1 MQKFLITG
9 SSSGVGK
16 YLTENLLEQNNV
28 VGIARRNNF
37 KHVNYHHIA
46 LDLAKVS
53 LVTDKA
59 KQIAKEHEDINHII
73 INAGFGY
80 FKELD
85 QFSEKQIIELF
96 NVNIIS
102 QIILLRF
109 LLSNLRKQKNS
120 KIIFIGSEAALN
132 GAKKATIYAAT
143 KFAMRGFAQSL
154 RAELKQDNIA
164 VTMLNPGVMDSDF
177 YKNLD
182 FTFAT
187 EKANKINL
195 KDIFM
200 LIDLICKLDNHM
212 VIDEIN
218 LTPMKNH
225 IKYKEKS

>member
-120 KIIFIGSEAALN
+120 KVIFIGSEAALN

-225 IKYKEKS
+225 IKYKAKS

>member
-37 KHVNYHHIA
+37 KHINYHHIT

-195 KDIFM
+195 KDAMIKTYKL
-200 LIDLICKLDNHM
+200 LIIIWVDGFQG
-212 VIDEIN
+212 
-218 LTPMKNH
+218 
-225 IKYKEKS
+225 

>member
-225 IKYKEKS
+225 IKYKAKS

>member
-37 KHVNYHHIA
+37 KHINYHHIT

-225 IKYKEKS
+225 IKYKVKS

>member
-120 KIIFIGSEAALN
+120 KVIFIGSEAALN